1 MKYPSWSW
9 TQMFFLVSLAP
20 QSEYA
25 PIFDTLIEGHYH
37 FVVSTEILEEY
48 EEVIGERYDEQTV
61 NDIFEL
67 LLNLPNIVRQNV
79 YYYWHF
85 IVNDPDDDK
94 FVDVAIACSAHYLVS
109 NDRHFRILQGIP
121 YPKVNLVKAEVFLE
135 YCKEALGISAE
146 K

>member
-48 EEVIGERYDEQTV
+48 EEVIGERYDEEEQ
-61 NDIFEL
+61 
-67 LLNLPNIVRQNV
+67 
-79 YYYWHF
+79 
-85 IVNDPDDDK
+85 
-94 FVDVAIACSAHYLVS
+94 
-109 NDRHFRILQGIP
+109 
-121 YPKVNLVKAEVFLE
+121 
-135 YCKEALGISAE
+135 
-146 K
+146 